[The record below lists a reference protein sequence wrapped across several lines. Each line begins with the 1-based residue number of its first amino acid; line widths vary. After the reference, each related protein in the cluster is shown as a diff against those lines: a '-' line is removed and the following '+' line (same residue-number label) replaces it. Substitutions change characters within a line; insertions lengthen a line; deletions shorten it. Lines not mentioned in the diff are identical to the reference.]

1 VAEFVTAVAVL
12 LWLTVA
18 LRWPTRNAE
27 RGQILLWRALLLLA
41 VLATLKDPWVRGG
54 LDRSVPGSAAW
65 QPVVPHLAAL
75 SAGYIAVELAR
86 GIALPAGEAPRGER
100 VRVAA
105 LVAAL
110 VTELGLSVW
119 LVNSHHSIELGD
131 QPPGVSATAYW
142 LVFLGGLGVA
152 LARLTTGTLWFRSR
166 TAPGSMRT
174 SVTLVGVGSVIGLLY
189 ILQKV
194 IVLLADLWRIGSWYA
209 RVAPSVGDVLIAA
222 ALAPIAVGCSFPL
235 LDRLAIP
242 ARVRRATAYRD
253 LAPLWWAMYDA
264 TPSIALDPPVGVA
277 GPALFLPFR
286 RLRELDVQLYRRVIE
301 IRDGGLAL
309 RPFTPRVS
317 ADELRKEAVRLGIS
331 GADLP
336 AVLAAAEW
344 ELARRRKARGEL
356 PRTIARTQ
364 VGGGTDLESEVEQL
378 RTIARAWHDAELVAD
393 QVERTISA

>member
-1 VAEFVTAVAVL
+1 MAEFVTAVAVL
-12 LWLTVA
+12 LWVTVA

-27 RGQILLWRALLLLA
+27 RGQVLLWRALLLLA

-86 GIALPAGEAPRGER
+86 GIALPTDEAPHGAR
-100 VRVAA
+100 VRVTA

-119 LVNSHHSIELGD
+119 LVDTDHSIELGD
-131 QPPGVSATAYW
+131 QPPGTAGTAYW

-152 LARLTTGTLWFRSR
+152 LARLTTGTLWFRKR

-174 SVTLVGVGSVIGLLY
+174 SVTLVGVGSVTGLLY
-189 ILQKV
+189 VLQKAA
-194 IVLLADLWRIGSWYA
+194 LLVADRWPIGASYA

-222 ALAPIAVGCSFPL
+222 ALLLIGVGCCYPL

-242 ARVRRATAYRD
+242 ARVRRAAAYRD
-253 LAPLWWAMYDA
+253 LAPLWWAMYRA

-277 GPALFLPFR
+277 GTTLLLPFR

-317 ADELRKEAVRLGIS
+317 GDEVRKEAVRMGIS

-344 ELARRRKARGEL
+344 ELARRRKVRGEL
-356 PRTIARTQ
+356 PRTIARIQ
-364 VGGGTDLESEVEQL
+364 VGGGRDLESEVEQL

-393 QVERTISA
+393 QVERTVAA